1 MALLMGADQFFN
13 LAVRKVIFVRKEN
26 HGRERCAKD
35 ARKERERCAK
45 GEAKVFFCEL
55 SQFFLR
61 GLKNAHWVIW
71 VRYLAQLGLNTL

>member
-45 GEAKVFFCEL
+45 GEAKVFFAN
-55 SQFFLR
+55 FLNSFS
-61 GLKNAHWVIW
+61 GA
-71 VRYLAQLGLNTL
+71 